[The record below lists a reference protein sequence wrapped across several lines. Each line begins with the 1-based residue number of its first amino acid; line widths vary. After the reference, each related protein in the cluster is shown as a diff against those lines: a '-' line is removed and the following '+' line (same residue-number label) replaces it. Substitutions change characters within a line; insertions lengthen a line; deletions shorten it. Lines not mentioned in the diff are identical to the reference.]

1 MTSTGDTMNYSD
13 PFQPSFDHLS
23 VQEPPS
29 ELATAEKRCGLVV
42 MSPAKATKSFP
53 DLPLPA
59 EVSVDLTEKKGDLP
73 HEDQEEEDS
82 TLPAFLINSA
92 LKHVLK
98 PNGNAFS
105 AFSKLQDARKISF
118 DE

>member
-1 MTSTGDTMNYSD
+1 M
-13 PFQPSFDHLS
+13 
-23 VQEPPS
+23 PP
-29 ELATAEKRCGLVV
+29 ATAI
-42 MSPAKATKSFP
+42 KSFL
-53 DLPLPA
+53 DLSLPA
-59 EVSVDLTEKKGDLP
+59 EVSVDSTEKKEDLS
-73 HEDQEEEDS
+73 HEDKEEEDS

-105 AFSKLQDARKISF
+105 AFSKLQDVRKISF